1 MLALAPTDHE
11 ISLTDIPFAHRTIF
25 SHDGRAQGKTT
36 SHGQLGQHFLSL
48 AVHGEKRPP
57 SLPIAWSAWLH
68 MSGFSFPFPLLAL
81 WYLPGALFPRPNDP
95 ASKGKGR
102 LMCLSAPGHL
112 EHPLS
117 SCPSRSDEQKDDDRC
132 SGLVVVTGG
141 PEKS

>member
-81 WYLPGALFPRPNDP
+81 WYLPGALFPRPKDP
-95 ASKGKGR
+95 DRRQLIKGKISCLGLCSLAPLNRHFQEKRAVSPKVRLVGGR
-102 LMCLSAPGHL
+102 
-112 EHPLS
+112 
-117 SCPSRSDEQKDDDRC
+117 
-132 SGLVVVTGG
+132 
-141 PEKS
+141 